1 MQMRKMLPDKGVEVD
16 FDKELRTNFRG
27 YNTTLTRWWNIRAC
41 NKSHCIAYRNIA
53 NYVTTQVDLIPSLVI
68 DYGCGTGRLL
78 GALAVRFV
86 ETKFIGIDGSAGM
99 LKTAKTYLTK
109 EAPNLL
115 NRIKLLKAPLPTK
128 LLLGKRAD
136 LVTFTFPHIL
146 SNLYDLDLNSFLEF
160 LTYSEIENA
169 VILSE
174 GKGGKGV
181 EDVSKENTDEDPD
194 LLQSL
199 LVNRVISK
207 NLRSLVKRGGYCLRV
222 ELANARREEFPNVFQ
237 RRFSFQEGSL
247 DKSLSDQSLQQPFE
261 LVRSEYHRSKV
272 MEDAYEQT
280 GDESDRKGGY
290 WISLLRALG

>member
-1 MQMRKMLPDKGVEVD
+1 MDGDEKMFSKNRVKVD
-16 FDKELRTNFRG
+16 FEKELRTNFRG

-53 NYVTTQVDLIPSLVI
+53 NYVTTHIDLVPSLVI

-78 GALAVRFV
+78 GEIAVRFV
-86 ETKFIGIDGSAGM
+86 DTKFIGIDGSSAM
-99 LKTAKTYLTK
+99 LKTAKTYLK
-109 EAPNLL
+109 NKAPDLL
-115 NRIKLLKAPLPTK
+115 NRIKLLKAPLPIR

-146 SNLYDLDLNSFLEF
+146 SNLYDLDLNSFLEL

-169 VILSE
+169 MILAE
-174 GKGGKGV
+174 DKGM
-181 EDVSKENTDEDPD
+181 EEVSNEYNDEDPD

-199 LVNRVISK
+199 LVNRVIAK

-222 ELANARREEFPNVFQ
+222 ELANARREEFPEIFQ
-237 RRFSFQEGSL
+237 KRFSFQEGSL

>member
-1 MQMRKMLPDKGVEVD
+1 MGADEKMLPSNGVKVD
-16 FDKELRTNFRG
+16 FEKELRTNFRG

-53 NYVTTQVDLIPSLVI
+53 NYVTTHVDLIPSLVI

-78 GALAVRFV
+78 GEIAVRFV
-86 ETKFIGIDGSAGM
+86 DTKFIGLDGSSAM
-99 LKTAKTYLTK
+99 LKTAKAYLK
-109 EAPNLL
+109 NRAPDLL
-115 NRIKLLKAPLPTK
+115 NRIKLLKAPLPIR

-146 SNLYDLDLNSFLEF
+146 SNLYDLDLNSFLEH

-169 VILSE
+169 VILAE
-174 GKGGKGV
+174 DKGM
-181 EDVSKENTDEDPD
+181 EEVSNEYTEEDPD

-207 NLRSLVKRGGYCLRV
+207 NLRSLVKRDGYCLRV
-222 ELANARREEFPNVFQ
+222 ELANAKREEFPEIFQ
-237 RRFSFQEGSL
+237 KRFSFQEGSL
-247 DKSLSDQSLQQPFE
+247 DKSLSDQSIQQPFE

>member
-1 MQMRKMLPDKGVEVD
+1 MDGDEKLFSKNRVKVD
-16 FDKELRTNFRG
+16 FEKELRTNFRG

-41 NKSHCIAYRNIA
+41 KKSHCIAYRNIA
-53 NYVTTQVDLIPSLVI
+53 NYVTTHVDLIPSLVI

-78 GALAVRFV
+78 GEIAVRFV
-86 ETKFIGIDGSAGM
+86 DTKFIGIDGSSAM
-99 LKTAKTYLTK
+99 LKTAKTYLK
-109 EAPNLL
+109 NKAPDLL
-115 NRIKLLKAPLPTK
+115 NRIKLLKAPLPIR

-146 SNLYDLDLNSFLEF
+146 SNLYDLDLNSFLEL

-169 VILSE
+169 MILAE
-174 GKGGKGV
+174 DKGM
-181 EDVSKENTDEDPD
+181 EEVSNEYNDEDPD

-222 ELANARREEFPNVFQ
+222 ELANARREEFPEIFQ
-237 RRFSFQEGSL
+237 KRFSFQEGSL

>member
-1 MQMRKMLPDKGVEVD
+1 MDGDEKMFSKNRVKVD
-16 FDKELRTNFRG
+16 FEKELRTNFRG

-53 NYVTTQVDLIPSLVI
+53 NYVTTHVDLIPSLVI

-78 GALAVRFV
+78 GEIAVRFV
-86 ETKFIGIDGSAGM
+86 DTKFIGLDGSSAM
-99 LKTAKTYLTK
+99 LKTAKAYLK
-109 EAPNLL
+109 NRAPDLL
-115 NRIKLLKAPLPTK
+115 NRIKLLKAPLPIR

-146 SNLYDLDLNSFLEF
+146 SNLYDLDLNSFLEH

-169 VILSE
+169 VILAE
-174 GKGGKGV
+174 DKGM
-181 EDVSKENTDEDPD
+181 EEVSNEYTEEDPD

-207 NLRSLVKRGGYCLRV
+207 NLRSLVKRDGYCLRV
-222 ELANARREEFPNVFQ
+222 ELANAKREEFPEIFQ
-237 RRFSFQEGSL
+237 KRFSFQEGSL
-247 DKSLSDQSLQQPFE
+247 DKSLSDQSIQQPFE

>member
-1 MQMRKMLPDKGVEVD
+1 MDGDEKMFSKNRVKVD
-16 FDKELRTNFRG
+16 FEKELRTNFRG

-53 NYVTTQVDLIPSLVI
+53 NYVTTHVDLIPSLVI

-78 GALAVRFV
+78 GEIAVRFV
-86 ETKFIGIDGSAGM
+86 DTKFIGIDGSSAM
-99 LKTAKTYLTK
+99 LKTAKAYLK
-109 EAPNLL
+109 NRAPDLL
-115 NRIKLLKAPLPTK
+115 NRIKLLKAPLPIR

-146 SNLYDLDLNSFLEF
+146 SNLYDLDLNSFLEH

-169 VILSE
+169 VILAEDKGMEEVSNEYSE
-174 GKGGKGV
+174 
-181 EDVSKENTDEDPD
+181 EDPD

-207 NLRSLVKRGGYCLRV
+207 NLRSLVKRDGYCLRV
-222 ELANARREEFPNVFQ
+222 ELANARREEFPEIFQ
-237 RRFSFQEGSL
+237 KRFSFQEGSL
-247 DKSLSDQSLQQPFE
+247 DKSLSDQSIQQPFE

>member
-1 MQMRKMLPDKGVEVD
+1 MDGDEKMFSKNRVKVD
-16 FDKELRTNFRG
+16 FEKELRTNFRG

-53 NYVTTQVDLIPSLVI
+53 NYVTTHVDLIPSLVI

-78 GALAVRFV
+78 GEIAVRFV
-86 ETKFIGIDGSAGM
+86 DTKFIGIDGSSAM
-99 LKTAKTYLTK
+99 LKTAKAYLK
-109 EAPNLL
+109 NRAPDLL
-115 NRIKLLKAPLPTK
+115 NRIKLLKAPLPIR

-146 SNLYDLDLNSFLEF
+146 SNLYDLDLNSFLEH

-169 VILSE
+169 VILAEDKGMEEVSNEYSE
-174 GKGGKGV
+174 
-181 EDVSKENTDEDPD
+181 EDPD

-222 ELANARREEFPNVFQ
+222 ELANAKREEFPEIFQ
-237 RRFSFQEGSL
+237 KRFSFQEGSL
-247 DKSLSDQSLQQPFE
+247 DKSLSDQSIQQPFE

>member
-1 MQMRKMLPDKGVEVD
+1 MDGDEKMFSKNRVKVD
-16 FDKELRTNFRG
+16 FEKELRTNFRG

-53 NYVTTQVDLIPSLVI
+53 NYVTTHIDLIPSLVI

-78 GALAVRFV
+78 GEIAVRFV
-86 ETKFIGIDGSAGM
+86 DTKFIGIDGSSAM
-99 LKTAKTYLTK
+99 LKTAKAYLK
-109 EAPNLL
+109 NRAPDLL
-115 NRIKLLKAPLPTK
+115 NRIKLLKAPLPIR

-146 SNLYDLDLNSFLEF
+146 SNLYDLDLNSFLEH

-169 VILSE
+169 VILAE
-174 GKGGKGV
+174 DKGM
-181 EDVSKENTDEDPD
+181 EEVSNEYTEEDPD

-222 ELANARREEFPNVFQ
+222 ELANAKREEFPEIFQ
-237 RRFSFQEGSL
+237 KRFSFQEGSL
-247 DKSLSDQSLQQPFE
+247 DKSLSDQSIQQPFE

-280 GDESDRKGGY
+280 GDKSDRKGGY

>member
-1 MQMRKMLPDKGVEVD
+1 MDGDEKMFSKNRVKVD
-16 FDKELRTNFRG
+16 FEKELRTNFRG

-53 NYVTTQVDLIPSLVI
+53 NYVTTHVDLIPSLVI

-78 GALAVRFV
+78 GEIAVRFV
-86 ETKFIGIDGSAGM
+86 DTKFIGLDGSSAM
-99 LKTAKTYLTK
+99 LKTAKAYLK
-109 EAPNLL
+109 NRAPDLL
-115 NRIKLLKAPLPTK
+115 NRIKLLKAPLPIR

-146 SNLYDLDLNSFLEF
+146 SNLYDLDLNSFLEH

-169 VILSE
+169 VILAE
-174 GKGGKGV
+174 DKGM
-181 EDVSKENTDEDPD
+181 EEVSNEYTEEDPD

-207 NLRSLVKRGGYCLRV
+207 NLRSLVKRDGYCLRV
-222 ELANARREEFPNVFQ
+222 ELANAKREEFPEIFQ
-237 RRFSFQEGSL
+237 KRFSFQEGSL
-247 DKSLSDQSLQQPFE
+247 DKSLSDQSIQQPFE

-272 MEDAYEQT
+272 IEDAYEQT

>member
-1 MQMRKMLPDKGVEVD
+1 MDGDEKMFSKNRVKVD
-16 FDKELRTNFRG
+16 FEKELRTNFRG

-53 NYVTTQVDLIPSLVI
+53 NYVTTHVDLIPSLVI

-78 GALAVRFV
+78 GEIAVRFV
-86 ETKFIGIDGSAGM
+86 DTKFIGIDGSYAM
-99 LKTAKTYLTK
+99 LKTAKTYLK
-109 EAPNLL
+109 KAPDLL
-115 NRIKLLKAPLPTK
+115 NRIKLLKAPLPIR

-136 LVTFTFPHIL
+136 LVTLTFPHIL

-174 GKGGKGV
+174 GKGVEGV
-181 EDVSKENTDEDPD
+181 SNEFTDEDPD

-222 ELANARREEFPNVFQ
+222 ELANAKREEFPEIFQ
-237 RRFSFQEGSL
+237 KRFSFQEGSL

-280 GDESDRKGGY
+280 GDESGRIGGY
-290 WISLLRALG
+290 WIGLLRARG

>member
-1 MQMRKMLPDKGVEVD
+1 
-16 FDKELRTNFRG
+16 
-27 YNTTLTRWWNIRAC
+27 
-41 NKSHCIAYRNIA
+41 
-53 NYVTTQVDLIPSLVI
+53 LVI
-68 DYGCGTGRLL
+68 DYGCGNGRLL
-78 GALAVRFV
+78 GALAARFV
-86 ETKFIGIDGSAGM
+86 DTKFIGIDGSSAM
-99 LKTAKTYLTK
+99 LKTAKTYLK
-109 EAPNLL
+109 NKSPDLL
-115 NRIKLLKAPLPTK
+115 NRIKLLKAPLPIR

-146 SNLYDLDLNSFLEF
+146 SNLYDLDLNSFLEL

-169 VILSE
+169 MILAE
-174 GKGGKGV
+174 DKGMK
-181 EDVSKENTDEDPD
+181 EVSNQYTDEDPD

-222 ELANARREEFPNVFQ
+222 ELANAKREEFPEIFQ
-237 RRFSFQEGSL
+237 KRFSFQEGSL
-247 DKSLSDQSLQQPFE
+247 DRSLSDQGVQQPFE

>member
-1 MQMRKMLPDKGVEVD
+1 MDGDEKMFSKNRVKVD
-16 FDKELRTNFRG
+16 FEKELRTNFRG

-53 NYVTTQVDLIPSLVI
+53 NYVTTHVDLIPSLVI

-78 GALAVRFV
+78 GEIAVRFV
-86 ETKFIGIDGSAGM
+86 DTKFIGIDGSSAM
-99 LKTAKTYLTK
+99 LKTAKAYLK
-109 EAPNLL
+109 NRAPDLL
-115 NRIKLLKAPLPTK
+115 NRIKLLKAPLPIR

-146 SNLYDLDLNSFLEF
+146 SNLYDLDLNSFLEH

-169 VILSE
+169 VILAE
-174 GKGGKGV
+174 DKGM
-181 EDVSKENTDEDPD
+181 EEVSNEYTEEDPD

-207 NLRSLVKRGGYCLRV
+207 NLRSLVKRDGYCLRV
-222 ELANARREEFPNVFQ
+222 ELANAKREEFPEIFQ
-237 RRFSFQEGSL
+237 KRFSFQEGSL
-247 DKSLSDQSLQQPFE
+247 DKSLSDQSIQQPFE

>member
-1 MQMRKMLPDKGVEVD
+1 MDGDEKMFSKNRVKVD
-16 FDKELRTNFRG
+16 FEKELRTNFRG

-53 NYVTTQVDLIPSLVI
+53 NYVTTHVDLIPSLVI

-78 GALAVRFV
+78 GEIAVRFV
-86 ETKFIGIDGSAGM
+86 DTKFIGIDGSSAM
-99 LKTAKTYLTK
+99 LKTAKTYLK
-109 EAPNLL
+109 NKAPDLL
-115 NRIKLLKAPLPTK
+115 NRIKLLKAPLPIR

-146 SNLYDLDLNSFLEF
+146 SNLYDLDLNSFLEL

-169 VILSE
+169 MILAE
-174 GKGGKGV
+174 DKGM
-181 EDVSKENTDEDPD
+181 EEVSNEYNDEDPD

-222 ELANARREEFPNVFQ
+222 ELANARREEFPEIFQ
-237 RRFSFQEGSL
+237 KRFSFQEGSL
-247 DKSLSDQSLQQPFE
+247 DKSLSDQSVQQPFE

>member
-1 MQMRKMLPDKGVEVD
+1 MDGDEKMFSKNRVKVD
-16 FDKELRTNFRG
+16 FEKELRTNFRG

-53 NYVTTQVDLIPSLVI
+53 NYVTTHVDLIPSLVI

-78 GALAVRFV
+78 GEIAVRFV
-86 ETKFIGIDGSAGM
+86 DTKFIGIDGSSAM
-99 LKTAKTYLTK
+99 LKTAKTYLK
-109 EAPNLL
+109 NKAPDLL
-115 NRIKLLKAPLPTK
+115 NRIKLLKAPLPIR

-146 SNLYDLDLNSFLEF
+146 SNLYDLDLNSFLEH

-169 VILSE
+169 VILAE
-174 GKGGKGV
+174 DKGM
-181 EDVSKENTDEDPD
+181 EEVSNEYNDEDPD

-222 ELANARREEFPNVFQ
+222 ELANARREEFPEIFQ
-237 RRFSFQEGSL
+237 KRFSFQEGSL
-247 DKSLSDQSLQQPFE
+247 DKSLSDQSVQQPFE

>member
-1 MQMRKMLPDKGVEVD
+1 MLPNNGVEVD
-16 FDKELRTNFRG
+16 FEKELRTNFTG
-27 YNTTLTRWWNIRAC
+27 YNRTLTRWWNIRAC
-41 NKSHCIAYRNIA
+41 NKSHWNAYRNIA
-53 NYVTTQVDLIPSLVI
+53 NYVITRIDPVPSLVI

-78 GALAVRFV
+78 GELAVRFV
-86 ETKFIGIDGSAGM
+86 ETKFIGIDGSSTM
-99 LKTAKTYLTK
+99 LKTAKTYFRK

-115 NRIKLLKAPLPTK
+115 NRIKLLKAPLPSK
-128 LLLGKRAD
+128 LLLCKRAD

-169 VILSE
+169 VILAE
-174 GKGGKGV
+174 GKGV
-181 EDVSKENTDEDPD
+181 EEVSKENTDEDPD

-222 ELANARREEFPNVFQ
+222 ELANARREEFPAVFQ
-237 RRFSFQEGSL
+237 KRFSFQEGSL
-247 DKSLSDQSLQQPFE
+247 DKSLSNQKVQQLFE

-290 WISLLRALG
+290 WISLLRAL

>member
-1 MQMRKMLPDKGVEVD
+1 MDGDEKMFSKNRVKVD
-16 FDKELRTNFRG
+16 FEKELRTNFRG

-53 NYVTTQVDLIPSLVI
+53 NYVTTHVDLIPSLVI

-78 GALAVRFV
+78 GEIAVRFV
-86 ETKFIGIDGSAGM
+86 DTKFIGIDGSSAM

-109 EAPNLL
+109 EAPDLL
-115 NRIKLLKAPLPTK
+115 NRIKLLKAPLPTR

-146 SNLYDLDLNSFLEF
+146 SNLYDLDLNSFLEL

-169 VILSE
+169 MILAEDE
-174 GKGGKGV
+174 GM
-181 EDVSKENTDEDPD
+181 EEVSNEYNDEDPD

-222 ELANARREEFPNVFQ
+222 ELANARREEFPEIFQ
-237 RRFSFQEGSL
+237 KRFSFQEGSL

>member
-1 MQMRKMLPDKGVEVD
+1 MLPNNGAEVD

-27 YNTTLTRWWNIRAC
+27 YNTTLTRWWSIRAS
-41 NKSHCIAYRNIA
+41 NKSHCNAYRNIA
-53 NYVTTQVDLIPSLVI
+53 NYVITRIDPVPSLVI

-86 ETKFIGIDGSAGM
+86 GTKFIGIDGSSAM
-99 LKTAKTYLTK
+99 LKTAMTYLRK
-109 EAPNLL
+109 EVPDLIK
-115 NRIKLLKAPLPTK
+115 RIKLLKAPLPTK

-146 SNLYDLDLNSFLEF
+146 SNLYDLDINSFLEF

-174 GKGGKGV
+174 GKGV
-181 EDVSKENTDEDPD
+181 NDVSKENTDEDHD

-237 RRFSFQEGSL
+237 KRFSFQEGSL
-247 DKSLSDQSLQQPFE
+247 AKSLSDQSVLQPFE
-261 LVRSEYHRSKV
+261 LLRSEYHRSKV

-290 WISLLRALG
+290 GINLLKAL

>member
-1 MQMRKMLPDKGVEVD
+1 MDGDEKMFSKNRVKVD
-16 FDKELRTNFRG
+16 FEKELRTNFRG

-41 NKSHCIAYRNIA
+41 NKSHCNAYRNIA
-53 NYVTTQVDLIPSLVI
+53 NYVTTHVDLIPSLVI

-78 GALAVRFV
+78 GEIAVRFV
-86 ETKFIGIDGSAGM
+86 DTKFIGIDGSSAM
-99 LKTAKTYLTK
+99 LKTAKTYLK
-109 EAPNLL
+109 KKAPDLL
-115 NRIKLLKAPLPTK
+115 NRIKLLKAPLPIR

-146 SNLYDLDLNSFLEF
+146 SNLYDLDLNSFLEL

-169 VILSE
+169 MILAE
-174 GKGGKGV
+174 DKGM
-181 EDVSKENTDEDPD
+181 EEVSNEYTDEDPD

-222 ELANARREEFPNVFQ
+222 ELANARREEFPEIFQ
-237 RRFSFQEGSL
+237 KRFSFQEGSL
-247 DKSLSDQSLQQPFE
+247 DKSLSDQNIQQPFE

>member
-27 YNTTLTRWWNIRAC
+27 YNTTLTRWWNIRTC
-41 NKSHCIAYRNIA
+41 NKSHCNAYRNIA
-53 NYVTTQVDLIPSLVI
+53 NYVIARIDPVPSLVI

-86 ETKFIGIDGSAGM
+86 ETKFIGIDGSSAM
-99 LKTAKTYLTK
+99 LKTAKTYLRK

-174 GKGGKGV
+174 GKGV

-222 ELANARREEFPNVFQ
+222 ELANARREEFPKYSKGDFHFK
-237 RRFSFQEGSL
+237 R
-247 DKSLSDQSLQQPFE
+247 
-261 LVRSEYHRSKV
+261 VR
-272 MEDAYEQT
+272 
-280 GDESDRKGGY
+280 
-290 WISLLRALG
+290 

>member
-1 MQMRKMLPDKGVEVD
+1 MLPDNGGEVD

-27 YNTTLTRWWNIRAC
+27 YNTTLTRWWSIRAS
-41 NKSHCIAYRNIA
+41 NNSHCNAYRNIA
-53 NYVTTQVDLIPSLVI
+53 NYVIARIDPVPSLVI

-78 GALAVRFV
+78 GEIAVRFV
-86 ETKFIGIDGSAGM
+86 DTKFIGIDGSSAM
-99 LKTAKTYLTK
+99 LKTAKTYLRK

-115 NRIKLLKAPLPTK
+115 NRIKLLKAPLPTQ

-146 SNLYDLDLNSFLEF
+146 SNLYDLDINAFLEF

-169 VILSE
+169 VILAE
-174 GKGGKGV
+174 DKGV
-181 EDVSKENTDEDPD
+181 EDVSKDYTDEDPD

-207 NLRSLVKRGGYCLRV
+207 NLRSLLKRGGYCLRV

-237 RRFSFQEGSL
+237 KRFSFQEGSL
-247 DKSLSDQSLQQPFE
+247 DKSLSDQSVLAALQTPA
-261 LVRSEYHRSKV
+261 V
-272 MEDAYEQT
+272 
-280 GDESDRKGGY
+280 
-290 WISLLRALG
+290 

>member
-1 MQMRKMLPDKGVEVD
+1 MDGDEKMFSKNRVKVD
-16 FDKELRTNFRG
+16 FEKELRTNFRG

-53 NYVTTQVDLIPSLVI
+53 NYVTTHVDLIPSLVI

-78 GALAVRFV
+78 GEIAVRFV
-86 ETKFIGIDGSAGM
+86 DTKFIGIDGSSAM
-99 LKTAKTYLTK
+99 LKTAKTYLK
-109 EAPNLL
+109 NKAPDLL
-115 NRIKLLKAPLPTK
+115 NRIKLLKAPLPIR

-146 SNLYDLDLNSFLEF
+146 SNLYDLDLNSFLEL

-169 VILSE
+169 MILAE
-174 GKGGKGV
+174 DKGM
-181 EDVSKENTDEDPD
+181 EEVSNEYNDEDPD

-199 LVNRVISK
+199 LVNRVIAK

-222 ELANARREEFPNVFQ
+222 ELANARREEFPEIFQ
-237 RRFSFQEGSL
+237 KRFSFQEGSL
-247 DKSLSDQSLQQPFE
+247 DKSFSDQSLQQPFE

>member
-1 MQMRKMLPDKGVEVD
+1 MDGDEKMFSKNRVKVD
-16 FDKELRTNFRG
+16 FEKELRTNFRG

-53 NYVTTQVDLIPSLVI
+53 NYVTTHVDLIPSLVI

-78 GALAVRFV
+78 GEIAVRFV
-86 ETKFIGIDGSAGM
+86 DTKFIGIDGSSAM
-99 LKTAKTYLTK
+99 LKTAKTYLK
-109 EAPNLL
+109 NKAPDLL
-115 NRIKLLKAPLPTK
+115 NRIKLLKAPLPIR

-146 SNLYDLDLNSFLEF
+146 SNLYDLDLNSFLEL

-169 VILSE
+169 MILAVD
-174 GKGGKGV
+174 KGMG
-181 EDVSKENTDEDPD
+181 EVSNEYTDEDPD

-222 ELANARREEFPNVFQ
+222 ELANAKREEFPEIFQ
-237 RRFSFQEGSL
+237 KRFSFQEGSL
-247 DKSLSDQSLQQPFE
+247 DQSFSDQNIQQPFE

-290 WISLLRALG
+290 WISLLRARG

>member
-1 MQMRKMLPDKGVEVD
+1 MDGDEKMFSKNRVKVD
-16 FDKELRTNFRG
+16 FEKELRTNFRG

-41 NKSHCIAYRNIA
+41 NKSHCNAYRNIA
-53 NYVTTQVDLIPSLVI
+53 NYVTTHVDLIPSLVI

-78 GALAVRFV
+78 GEIAVRFV

-174 GKGGKGV
+174 RKGV
-181 EDVSKENTDEDPD
+181 EGVSNEFTDEDPD

-222 ELANARREEFPNVFQ
+222 ELANAKREEFPKIFQ
-237 RRFSFQEGSL
+237 KAIFISRGF
-247 DKSLSDQSLQQPFE
+247 
-261 LVRSEYHRSKV
+261 VR
-272 MEDAYEQT
+272 
-280 GDESDRKGGY
+280 
-290 WISLLRALG
+290 

>member
-1 MQMRKMLPDKGVEVD
+1 MRMRKMLPDKGVEVD

-27 YNTTLTRWWNIRAC
+27 YNTTLTRWWNIRTC
-41 NKSHCIAYRNIA
+41 NKSHCNAYRNIA
-53 NYVTTQVDLIPSLVI
+53 NYVIARIDPVPSLVI

-78 GALAVRFV
+78 GEIAVRFV
-86 ETKFIGIDGSAGM
+86 DTKFIGIDGSAGM
-99 LKTAKTYLTK
+99 LKTAKTYLRK

-115 NRIKLLKAPLPTK
+115 NRIKLLKAPLPIR

-146 SNLYDLDLNSFLEF
+146 SNLYDLDFNFFLEL

-169 VILSE
+169 MILAEDE
-174 GKGGKGV
+174 GM
-181 EDVSKENTDEDPD
+181 EEVSNEYNDEDPD

-222 ELANARREEFPNVFQ
+222 ELANARREEFPEIFQ
-237 RRFSFQEGSL
+237 KRFSFQEGSL
-247 DKSLSDQSLQQPFE
+247 DRSLSDQSLQQPFE

-290 WISLLRALG
+290 WISLLRALR

>member
-1 MQMRKMLPDKGVEVD
+1 MDGDEKMFCKNRVKVD
-16 FDKELRTNFRG
+16 FEKELRTNFRG

-53 NYVTTQVDLIPSLVI
+53 NYVTTHVDLIPSLVI

-78 GALAVRFV
+78 GEIAVRFV
-86 ETKFIGIDGSAGM
+86 ETKLIGIDGSSAM
-99 LKTAKTYLTK
+99 LKTAKTYLK
-109 EAPNLL
+109 NKAPDLL
-115 NRIKLLKAPLPTK
+115 NRIKLLKAPLPNR

-146 SNLYDLDLNSFLEF
+146 SNVYDLDLNSFLEL

-169 VILSE
+169 MILAQD
-174 GKGGKGV
+174 KGM
-181 EDVSKENTDEDPD
+181 EEVSNEYNDGDPE

-222 ELANARREEFPNVFQ
+222 ELANARREEFPEIFQ
-237 RRFSFQEGSL
+237 KRFSFQEGSL
-247 DKSLSDQSLQQPFE
+247 DKSLSDQSVQQPFE

>member
-1 MQMRKMLPDKGVEVD
+1 MDGDEKMFSKNRVKVD
-16 FDKELRTNFRG
+16 FEKELRTNFRG

-53 NYVTTQVDLIPSLVI
+53 NYVTTHVDLIPSLII

-78 GALAVRFV
+78 GEIAVRFV
-86 ETKFIGIDGSAGM
+86 DTKFIGIDGSSAM
-99 LKTAKTYLTK
+99 LKTAKTYLK
-109 EAPNLL
+109 NKAPDLL
-115 NRIKLLKAPLPTK
+115 NRIKLLKAPIPIR
-128 LLLGKRAD
+128 LLLRKRAD

-146 SNLYDLDLNSFLEF
+146 SNLYDLDLNSFLEH

-169 VILSE
+169 VILAE
-174 GKGGKGV
+174 DKGM
-181 EDVSKENTDEDPD
+181 EEVSNEYTEEDPD

-207 NLRSLVKRGGYCLRV
+207 NLRSLVKRDGYCLRV
-222 ELANARREEFPNVFQ
+222 ELANAKREEFPEIFQ
-237 RRFSFQEGSL
+237 KRFSFQEGSL
-247 DKSLSDQSLQQPFE
+247 DKSLSDQSIQQPFE

>member
-1 MQMRKMLPDKGVEVD
+1 MDGDEKMFSKNRVKVD
-16 FDKELRTNFRG
+16 FEKELRTNFRG

-53 NYVTTQVDLIPSLVI
+53 NYVTTHVDLIPSLVI

-78 GALAVRFV
+78 GEIAVRFV
-86 ETKFIGIDGSAGM
+86 DTKFIGIDGSSAM
-99 LKTAKTYLTK
+99 LKTAKTYLK
-109 EAPNLL
+109 NKAPDLL
-115 NRIKLLKAPLPTK
+115 NRIKLLKAPLPIR

-169 VILSE
+169 VILAE
-174 GKGGKGV
+174 DKGM
-181 EDVSKENTDEDPD
+181 EEVSNEYNDEDPD

-222 ELANARREEFPNVFQ
+222 ELANARREEFPEIFQ
-237 RRFSFQEGSL
+237 KRFSFQEGSL

>member
-1 MQMRKMLPDKGVEVD
+1 MLHDNGVEVD
-16 FDKELRTNFRG
+16 FEKELRTNFRG
-27 YNTTLTRWWNIRAC
+27 YNTTLTRWWNIRTC
-41 NKSHCIAYRNIA
+41 NKSHCNAYRNIA
-53 NYVTTQVDLIPSLVI
+53 NYVIARIDPVPSLVI

-86 ETKFIGIDGSAGM
+86 ETKFIGIDGSSAM
-99 LKTAKTYLTK
+99 LKTAKTYLRK
-109 EAPNLL
+109 EVPNLL

-169 VILSE
+169 VILAE
-174 GKGGKGV
+174 DKGM
-181 EDVSKENTDEDPD
+181 EEVSNEYSDDDPD

-207 NLRSLVKRGGYCLRV
+207 NLRSLIRRGGYCLRV
-222 ELANARREEFPNVFQ
+222 ELANARREEFPEIFQ
-237 RRFSFQEGSL
+237 KRFSFQEGSL
-247 DKSLSDQSLQQPFE
+247 DKSLSDQSVQQLFE

>member
-1 MQMRKMLPDKGVEVD
+1 MDGDEKMFSKNRVKVD
-16 FDKELRTNFRG
+16 FEKELRTNFRG

-53 NYVTTQVDLIPSLVI
+53 NYVTTHVDLIPSLVI

-78 GALAVRFV
+78 GEIAVRFV
-86 ETKFIGIDGSAGM
+86 DTKFIGIDGSAGM

-136 LVTFTFPHIL
+136 FVTFTFPHIL
-146 SNLYDLDLNSFLEF
+146 SNLYDLDLNSFLEL

-169 VILSE
+169 MILAE
-174 GKGGKGV
+174 DKGM
-181 EDVSKENTDEDPD
+181 EEVSNEYNDEDPD

-222 ELANARREEFPNVFQ
+222 ELANARREEFPEIFQ
-237 RRFSFQEGSL
+237 KRFSFQEGSL
-247 DKSLSDQSLQQPFE
+247 DKSFADQSLQQPFE